1 MSERSFLQV
10 IGGVLASLTQA
21 NADLSASILQRR
33 RQDCLNMSK
42 LDASLKLTLSQPWSA
57 STLFNGKMDSQ
68 LALQRAQDTA
78 VAHQD

>member
-1 MSERSFLQV
+1 
-10 IGGVLASLTQA
+10 
-21 NADLSASILQRR
+21 
-33 RQDCLNMSK
+33 MSK